1 LRADAGIQE
10 LGLPPWFALFFFR
23 LRRLRAR
30 FDMITPRRQKWPR
43 PRRWRLPGWGQPLKC
58 VMVRGSGWM
67 GLSGEARGGVLM
79 AEIRAEM
86 VGTVLQVVAEPGTA
100 LAAGD
105 TVVILE
111 SMKMEL
117 PAVSEKAGTLTSLA
131 VAKGDR
137 VQQGDV
143 LGTVE

>member
-1 LRADAGIQE
+1 
-10 LGLPPWFALFFFR
+10 
-23 LRRLRAR
+23 
-30 FDMITPRRQKWPR
+30 
-43 PRRWRLPGWGQPLKC
+43 
-58 VMVRGSGWM
+58 
-67 GLSGEARGGVLM
+67 M

-86 VGTVLQVVAEPGTA
+86 VGTVLEVVAEPGTA
-100 LAAGD
+100 LNAGD
-105 TVVILE
+105 TVLILE

-117 PAVSEKAGTLTSLA
+117 PAVSAKAGTLTSLA